1 MKHQRKKGEGVF
13 MTNEEIIRESFK
25 LMAERKNEGNDVCIE
40 IGCNSCPFEDWYRC
54 PNEIIEE
61 AEEY

>member
-1 MKHQRKKGEGVF
+1 
-13 MTNEEIIRESFK
+13 MTNEEIIRELFK
-25 LMAERKNEGNDVCIE
+25 LMAERKSEGDDVCIE
-40 IGCNSCPFEDWYRC
+40 IGCDSCPFKDWHRC